1 MRAGPASAKPVSLKD
16 PFRMDQDQIR
26 PARIIGLLALLMLG
40 IGCFL
45 VLRPFISAL
54 LWALILA
61 YTTWPA
67 FKFLRE
73 RTGLSPGWAA
83 LVMVTLEFLLI
94 GLPIAFAAPTSA
106 EDVAGLRQGLER
118 VFTEGIPGA
127 MRFLGGLPY
136 VGTYLGEWFSGLDAT
151 FAGLFEAIQPY
162 AGTLAQNALAILLAV
177 LSGIAELLLAIFL
190 AFFFYR
196 DGPAMAAH
204 AERLMEKLAGPRAR
218 HLVELTGNVTRGVVY
233 GLLGTALVQGAMTM
247 FGLWIAGVPQPVLL
261 GVVAGLISIL
271 PVGAPVVWVPATIWL
286 FVEGSWGWGIF
297 MAIYGA
303 AGISSVDNVIRPW
316 LISRGADLP
325 LLLTLLGA
333 IGGVLAFG
341 ILGLFLGPVML
352 AVGYSLI
359 RDWAGGPPKHPE
371 PGRAT

>member
-1 MRAGPASAKPVSLKD
+1 MDED
-16 PFRMDQDQIR
+16 PIR
-26 PARIIGLLALLMLG
+26 PARVIGLLALLMLG

-67 FKFLRE
+67 FKLLRE
-73 RTGLSPGWAA
+73 RLGLSPGWAA
-83 LVMVTLEFLLI
+83 LVMVLAEFLLI
-94 GLPIAFAAPTSA
+94 GLPLAFAAPTSR
-106 EDVAGLRQGLER
+106 EDVEALRKGLETMI
-118 VFTEGIPGA
+118 TEGLPGTA
-127 MRFLGGLPY
+127 RFLGTLPY
-136 VGTYLGEWFSGLDAT
+136 VGPFLGNWLSGLDAT
-151 FAGLFEAIQPY
+151 LAGLFDAIRPY
-162 AGTLAQNALAILLAV
+162 AGTLAQGALAVLLAV
-177 LSGIAELLLAIFL
+177 LSGIAELLLAIIL

-204 AERLMEKLAGPRAR
+204 SEKVMEKLAGARAR
-218 HLVELTGNVTRGVVY
+218 RLVQLTGDVTRGVVY

-261 GVVAGLISIL
+261 GVVAGIISIL
-271 PVGAPVVWVPATIWL
+271 PVGAPLIWVPATIWL
-286 FVEGSWGWGIF
+286 FVQGEWGWGIF
-297 MAIYGA
+297 MGIYGA
-303 AGISSVDNVIRPW
+303 AGISSVDNFIRPW

-359 RDWAGGPPKHPE
+359 REWAGDPLKQTGAGR
-371 PGRAT
+371 PG